1 MFPTTSTRYDF
12 KRQMTK
18 SKRPVFR
25 FSLSTL
31 LLVVTSVGL
40 FFGYAHWRRV
50 SISREDKE
58 LEARGVR
65 LLWAESSPDGIWPVV
80 PKKAA
85 FEYKELSA
93 NEVEIA
99 SIKYALEDAKVYCD
113 ATWERLNRL
122 GVEEVVI
129 VKNGRRTNTWLST
142 K

>member
-1 MFPTTSTRYDF
+1 MA
-12 KRQMTK
+12 M
-18 SKRPVFR
+18 SKRRAFR

-31 LLVVTSVGL
+31 LLVVTGVGL
-40 FFGYAHWRRV
+40 FFGYANWRRV
-50 SISREDKE
+50 SILRESKE

-65 LLWAESSPDGIWPVV
+65 LLWAESSPHGIWPVI
-80 PKKAA
+80 PKQAA

-93 NEVEIA
+93 DEVEIA
-99 SIKYALEDAKVYCD
+99 SIKYATEDAKAYCD